1 MFWLYLYFLV
11 VHITELNLL
20 EPTDDLVDLVVTVR
34 SLVMSVSTKCFW
46 CGDPVYHGRELRH
59 LDLCLK
65 IRLLFPE
72 RNIAP
77 RLSRVPVPGIAAPEP
92 AILPLPQF
100 GAQQPPVELC
110 LSLALAI

>member
-1 MFWLYLYFLV
+1 
-11 VHITELNLL
+11 
-20 EPTDDLVDLVVTVR
+20 
-34 SLVMSVSTKCFW
+34 MSVSTKCFW

-65 IRLLFPE
+65 IRVLFPE

-77 RLSRVPVPGIAAPEP
+77 RLSRVPVPGIAAPMP